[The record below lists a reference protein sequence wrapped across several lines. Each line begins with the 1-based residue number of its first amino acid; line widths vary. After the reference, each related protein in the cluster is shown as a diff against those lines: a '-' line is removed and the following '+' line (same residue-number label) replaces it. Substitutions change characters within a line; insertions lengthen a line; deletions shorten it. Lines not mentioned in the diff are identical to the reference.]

1 MFCRLITF
9 ENSNDGPE
17 WFIKT
22 EWFKILRDH
31 PTSFINA
38 PVFFTQG
45 NLLALRGVHESQMM
59 YLLQTYADDNNGS
72 SRTYPSTLGLDE
84 KPETKAKL
92 ALFLVKKNRS

>member
-1 MFCRLITF
+1 MLCRLITF
-9 ENSNDGPE
+9 ANSNDGPE
-17 WFIKT
+17 RLIRV
-22 EWFKILRDH
+22 KILRDH

-59 YLLQTYADDNNGS
+59 DLLQTHADDNNGS

-92 ALFLVKKNRS
+92 ALFLVKK